1 MSRGL
6 VAAAVLALAAC
17 TGGQIDTA
25 KVASAEQR
33 ADAAVQAA
41 DPVIDAACRA
51 VTNLDA
57 TFRAVAANGSVDAKG
72 IAYEKTVM
80 QVHDDLCGGGSPAN
94 VADALARLWYAA
106 SAVAGL
112 MPAGTSKT

>member
-1 MSRGL
+1 MKRAL
-6 VAAAVLALAAC
+6 VLTALLALAAC

-25 KVASAEQR
+25 KVATAEQR
-33 ADAAVQAA
+33 VDAAIQAA
-41 DPVIDAACRA
+41 DPVLDSACKA

-57 TFRAVAANGSVDAKG
+57 AFRRVAANGSVDAKG

-80 QVHDDLCGGGSPAN
+80 QIHDDLCSGGSPAN

-106 SAVAGL
+106 SAIAGL
-112 MPAGTSKT
+112 TPAATTKT

>member
-1 MSRGL
+1 MRRAL
-6 VAAAVLALAAC
+6 VVAAVLALAAC

-25 KVASAEQR
+25 KVADAAQR
-33 ADAAVQAA
+33 ADAAVEAV
-41 DPVIDAACRA
+41 DPVIDGACKA

-57 TFRAVAANGSVDAKG
+57 AFRTVAANGSVDAKG

-80 QVHDDLCGGGSPAN
+80 QVHDDLCNGGSPAN

-106 SAVAGL
+106 SAIAGL
-112 MPAGTSKT
+112 MPGSTNKS